1 MSGWSRSGSTGMSA
15 RPGVRSRRRRPTSAL
30 KSLDPSFVRAETAL
44 HVDLAT
50 ALAATGEVAEART
63 HVDHAI
69 RLAAQVGSA
78 RQRRRVK
85 TLLATVR

>member
-1 MSGWSRSGSTGMSA
+1 
-15 RPGVRSRRRRPTSAL
+15 
-30 KSLDPSFVRAETAL
+30 
-44 HVDLAT
+44 
-50 ALAATGEVAEART
+50 VAEART